1 MRLARVQAP
10 QGTHDSELL
19 ADGRRPMKSLLVHVD
34 GSPRCAVRLSLAIAL
49 SHRHDAHLTALF
61 AGTPPL
67 LGMPYSF
74 AGGPEMVQILQ
85 DLHLER
91 RAKARAAFQA
101 SAAGTQA
108 EWAELGAMPL
118 FPGFAGQ
125 ALFADLMVLGQ
136 HDPNDAEG
144 DTPADFV
151 SSMMLT
157 TGRPALVVPHSGRFE
172 TAGTRALVAWKPSAE
187 SARALS
193 ASLPL
198 LRQAIEVTVVEW
210 GHSPAQTEVQALDIE
225 RYLELQGIK
234 ARFERHPDEPR
245 DIGEL
250 LLSEASDLGADLL
263 VMGCYGHHRARE
275 LVLGG
280 ATRTILKSMT
290 LPVFMSH

>member
-1 MRLARVQAP
+1 
-10 QGTHDSELL
+10 
-19 ADGRRPMKSLLVHVD
+19 MKSLLVHID
-34 GSPRCAVRLSLAIAL
+34 GSPRCAARLRLAIAL
-49 SHRHDAHLTALF
+49 AHEHDAHLTALF
-61 AGTPPL
+61 ASTPPL

-74 AGGPEMVQILQ
+74 AGGAETMQILQ
-85 DLHLER
+85 DVYVER
-91 RAKARAAFQA
+91 LAKARSAFQA
-101 SAAGTQA
+101 TAAGTQA
-108 EWAELGAMPL
+108 EWAELGALPL

-136 HDPNDAEG
+136 HDPEDAEG

-157 TGRPALVVPHSGRFE
+157 TGRPALLVPHSGSFE
-172 TAGTRALVAWKPSAE
+172 TVGTRALVAWKPCAE

-198 LRQAIEVTVVEW
+198 LRQATEVTVIEW
-210 GHSPAQTEVQALDIE
+210 GHSPAQTEGQALDIE
-225 RYLELQGIK
+225 RYLDLHGIK
-234 ARFERHPDEPR
+234 ACFERHPDEPR

-250 LLSEASDLGADLL
+250 LLSEAADLGADLL

-280 ATRTILKSMT
+280 ATRTILESMT
-290 LPVFMSH
+290 LPVLMSH

>member
-1 MRLARVQAP
+1 MSGFLSRVA
-10 QGTHDSELL
+10 TRD
-19 ADGRRPMKSLLVHVD
+19 DGFTVVGCRTMKSLLVHMD
-34 GSPRCAVRLSLAIAL
+34 GSPRCAVRLRLAMAL
-49 SHRHDAHLTALF
+49 ARVHDAHLTALF

-74 AGGPEMVQILQ
+74 AGGPDMVQILQ
-85 DLHLER
+85 DLHVER
-91 RAKARAAFQA
+91 RQKARAAFQA
-101 SAAGTQA
+101 EAAGTKT
-108 EWAELGAMPL
+108 EWAELGALPL
-118 FPGFAGQ
+118 FPGFTGQ

-136 HDPNDAEG
+136 HDPDDAEG
-144 DTPADFV
+144 ETPADFV

-157 TGRPALVVPHSGRFE
+157 SGRPALLVPHSGSFE
-172 TAGTRALVAWKPSAE
+172 TVATRALVAWKPSAE

-198 LRQAIEVTVVEW
+198 LQRATEVTVIEW
-210 GHSPAQTEVQALDIE
+210 GHSPAQTEGQALDIE
-225 RYLELQGIK
+225 RYLGLHGVK

-250 LLSEASDLGADLL
+250 LLSEAADLGADLL

-275 LVLGG
+275 MVLGG
-280 ATRTILKSMT
+280 VTRTILKSMT

>member
-1 MRLARVQAP
+1 LVSDRASKDAHR
-10 QGTHDSELL
+10 GDRL
-19 ADGRRPMKSLLVHVD
+19 ADGRHPMKSLLVHID
-34 GSPRCAVRLSLAIAL
+34 GSPRCTARLGLAIAL
-49 SHRHDAHLTALF
+49 SQGHDAHLTALF

-74 AGGPEMVQILQ
+74 AGGPDMVQILQ

-101 SAAGTQA
+101 LAAGTQA

-125 ALFADLMVLGQ
+125 ALFADLMVFGQ
-136 HDPNDAEG
+136 HDPDDAEG

-157 TGRPALVVPHSGRFE
+157 TGRPALVVPHSGTFE

-198 LRQAIEVTVVEW
+198 LRLATEVTVIEW
-210 GHSPAQTEVQALDIE
+210 GHEPDPAEQQALHIE
-225 RYLELQGIK
+225 RYLELHGVK
-234 ARFERHPDEPR
+234 ARFERHPDEPS

-250 LLSEASDLGADLL
+250 LLSEAADLGADLL
-263 VMGCYGHHRARE
+263 VMGCYAHHRARE
-275 LVLGG
+275 MVLGG
-280 ATRTILKSMT
+280 VTRTILASMT
-290 LPVFMSH
+290 LPVLMSH